1 MAKISQESVERV
13 KAVTL
18 VDLAQALG
26 LPTKRVGK
34 QLFIPCPNPSHNESK
49 LDTCCIEINKN
60 IFNCF
65 QCADVKGNNA
75 ISLYSWYQF
84 GQREGKF
91 KESVLGVAQL
101 MGIEVRDDLGAIMKP
116 GSNTYKPSV
125 RIISQEQELVPQ
137 PIQVVDAFYRAL
149 LQLCPLRQEH
159 VDELMVKR
167 RYSVEEINLYMF
179 RSVPSLDEWINIY
192 KHLKSLNYS
201 FERIPGL
208 SQIFQPDFFESKIP
222 RELGEVGIFTDSN
235 GKKHNGHWFYVLS
248 VSKGYFIPVFN
259 EDGLIVRL
267 RVRRDSG
274 DPKYVWFSSTHNLE
288 IENTITKARR
298 NGVSSGAP
306 ITIEIPPKYLKGW
319 QRGVNVTNIFRT
331 RTLLITEGEHKA
343 KISAKTFN
351 VFAAGLPGVG
361 NFNEILNL
369 IPKWNVQ
376 KLIIAYDMD
385 TFQRSDNSSESVK
398 KQATLMEI
406 VNRFANEVAKL
417 GVDSVIWTWNLND
430 GKGLDDLVH
439 NRKLPIEFNLKTKR
453 QRAVT
458 FDTVHSL

>member
-49 LDTCCIEINKN
+49 LDHCCIEINKN

-65 QCADVKGNNA
+65 HCADVKGNNA
-75 ISLYSWYQF
+75 IALYSWHQF

-91 KESVLGVAQL
+91 KESVLGIAQL
-101 MGIEVRDDLGAIMKP
+101 MDIEVKDERGAIMKP

-125 RIISQEQELVPQ
+125 KIISQELESQ

-149 LQLCPLRQEH
+149 LKLCPLRKEH
-159 VDELMVKR
+159 VDELMGKR
-167 RYSVEEINLYMF
+167 RYSIEEINLHMF
-179 RSVPSLDEWINIY
+179 RSVPSLEEWINIY
-192 KHLKSLNYS
+192 AHLKSLKYP

-208 SQIFQPDFFESKIP
+208 SQIFQPDYFDSRIP
-222 RELGEVGIFTDSN
+222 REIGEAGVFTDSK

-248 VSKGYFIPVFN
+248 AANGYFIPVFN
-259 EDGLIVRL
+259 EDGYIVRL
-267 RVRRDSG
+267 RVRKDSG
-274 DPKYVWFSSTHNLE
+274 SPKYIWFSSTHNIE

-306 ITIEIPPKYLKGW
+306 ITIEVPPDYLKVW
-319 QRGVNVTNIFRT
+319 ERGINVTNLFQT
-331 RTLLITEGEHKA
+331 RTLLVTEGEHKA

-351 VFAAGLPGVG
+351 VFAAGLPGAG
-361 NFNEILNL
+361 NFNELLKL
-369 IPKWNVQ
+369 IRKWNIQ

-385 TFQRSDNSSESVK
+385 TLQRSDDSEESVK

-406 VNRFANEVAKL
+406 VNRFAIEVAKL
-417 GVDSVIWTWNLND
+417 GVHSVIWTWNLED

-439 NRKLPIEFNLKTKR
+439 NRKLPIEFNLTTKS

-458 FDTVHSL
+458 LDTVHTL

>member
-1 MAKISQESVERV
+1 MAKISQESIERV

-34 QLFIPCPNPSHNESK
+34 QLFIPCPNPTHNESK
-49 LDTCCIEINKN
+49 LDTCCIEPNKN

-65 QCADVKGNNA
+65 HCADVKGNNA
-75 ISLYSWYQF
+75 ISLFSWYEF

-101 MGIEVRDDLGAIMKP
+101 MDIEVKDDRGAIMKP

-125 RIISQEQELVPQ
+125 KIISQELKPQ
-137 PIQVVDAFYRAL
+137 SVQVVDAFYRGFL
-149 LQLCPLRQEH
+149 SLCPLRQEH
-159 VDELMVKR
+159 ANELMEKR
-167 RYSVEEINLYMF
+167 RYSVEEINLHMF
-179 RSVPSLDEWINIY
+179 RSVPTLDEWISIY
-192 KHLKSLNYS
+192 SKLKSLGYP

-208 SQIFQPDFFESKIP
+208 SQIFQPDYYNSKFP
-222 RELGEVGIFTDSN
+222 KELGEAGEFVDAN
-235 GKKHNGHWFYVLS
+235 GKKHQGHWFYVLS
-248 VSKGYFIPVFN
+248 ATKGYFIPVFN
-259 EDGLIVRL
+259 EDGFITRL
-267 RVRRDSG
+267 RVRKDSG
-274 DPKYVWFSSTHNLE
+274 DPKYVWFSSTHNIE
-288 IENTITKARR
+288 IENTLQKARR

-306 ITIEIPPKYLKGW
+306 ITIEVPPDYLKVW
-319 QRGVNVTNIFRT
+319 ERGVNVSNLFST
-331 RTLLITEGEHKA
+331 RTLLVTEGEHKA

-351 VFAAGLPGVG
+351 VFAAGLPGAG
-361 NFNEILNL
+361 NFSELLTL
-369 IPKWNVQ
+369 IQKWNIE

-385 TFQRSDNSSESVK
+385 TLQRSDDSKESVQ

-406 VNRFANEVAKL
+406 VNRFAVEIVKL
-417 GVDSVIWTWNLND
+417 GVESVIWTWNLND

-458 FDTVHSL
+458 LDTVHSL